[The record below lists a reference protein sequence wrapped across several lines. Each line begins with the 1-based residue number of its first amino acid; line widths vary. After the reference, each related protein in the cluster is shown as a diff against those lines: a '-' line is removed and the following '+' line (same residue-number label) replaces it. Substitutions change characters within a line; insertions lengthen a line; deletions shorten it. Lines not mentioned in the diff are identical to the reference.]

1 MPRRTEPRLLADA
14 ASVVPGARRRYLRA
28 PIGHCS
34 GRDEAAQLHSS
45 GRVSLHNTKWLR
57 LRFRQLSQDVA
68 GGEGADWLGG
78 LEEEAGRSA
87 SGGMLGGD
95 RDRHYPGFRHEQFWA
110 VANRESPCPIFREF
124 SGHKLQPGYLLRRW
138 LFCPLLSPKPRA

>member
-87 SGGMLGGD
+87 SGGMLGGG
-95 RDRHYPGFRHEQFWA
+95 RNRQYAGFRQEQFLLI
-110 VANRESPCPIFREF
+110 ANRRFQCAIFRGF
-124 SGHKLQPGYLLRRW
+124 FWGKLQAG
-138 LFCPLLSPKPRA
+138 

>member
-87 SGGMLGGD
+87 SGGVLDGD
-95 RDRHYPGFRHEQFWA
+95 WDRHYAGIPDQQFWS
-110 VANRESPCPIFREF
+110 VANCESQC
-124 SGHKLQPGYLLRRW
+124 G
-138 LFCPLLSPKPRA
+138 LFQGI